1 MKNKCKLKSISIKK
15 YQYFIFFFFSQIKDY
30 SRLNR
35 DIKIMREMLNHYES
49 IINEKHQTE
58 KNLNKALDLLYNK
71 TITYHR
77 YYEWR
82 VDCIEKKREKYAL
95 SLAKHFYEEKIKR
108 VG

>member
-1 MKNKCKLKSISIKK
+1 
-15 YQYFIFFFFSQIKDY
+15 
-30 SRLNR
+30 
-35 DIKIMREMLNHYES
+35 MREMLIHYES

-71 TITYHR
+71 TLSYHR

-82 VDCIEKKREKYAL
+82 VGFIEKKRQKYAL

-108 VG
+108 VGCDFIRTFQLILFFFLLLESIKKLEKYDST